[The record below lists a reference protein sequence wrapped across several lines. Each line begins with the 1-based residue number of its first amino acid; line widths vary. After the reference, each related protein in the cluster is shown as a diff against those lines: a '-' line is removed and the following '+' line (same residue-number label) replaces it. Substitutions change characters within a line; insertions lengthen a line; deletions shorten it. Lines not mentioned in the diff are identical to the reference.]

1 MSTSPAS
8 RSTSEAGRPEMRRIL
23 HALRLSWQASR
34 ALTAVAVALTLAFA
48 GVPLVTAWLTK
59 IFLDGLVSGAVGTR
73 ALLGL
78 GLGLAC
84 MGLMTALIPR
94 WILFA
99 HRETERQ
106 VGLLAQDR
114 LFAAT
119 EHFVGMARFEEPQFL
134 DRLRLALQAGS
145 STPGAVV
152 SGSMSVVG
160 SAMTALGFLGSMLV
174 LSAWMPVLVL
184 ASGVSTVM
192 AEMWLARRR
201 AGVFWRIGPTQRR
214 EIFYRELLT
223 DVQAAKEIRLFGTG
237 AFLRTRMAD
246 ERRASNREQS
256 VLDRHELLLQTG
268 ASAVTAVIT
277 GAALL
282 WSAFAAAAG
291 RITAGDV
298 ALLVAAVTSVQS
310 AMTSIARDTALTHQ
324 QLLLFQHYLD
334 IVTAEP
340 DLPVPADPLPMP
352 DLRRGIEF
360 RDVWFR
366 YSPDHPWVLRGVDLT
381 IPAGASVGVVGKN
394 GAGKSTLIKL
404 LCRMYDPDRGQILW
418 DGVDL
423 RSVDPVEL
431 RRRIGAVF
439 QDYMQYELSAA
450 ENIGLGNL
458 SLLTRPE
465 EIASAA
471 HKAGAHAFVS
481 ELPRG
486 YGTLLSR
493 SFFDADEA
501 EGPRDHGVTLSG
513 GQWQRLSLARAYLR
527 DDCDLLILDEP
538 SSGLDAE
545 AEHAI
550 HRGLRH
556 HRRGRTSLLISHR
569 LGSVREAEF
578 LVTLEDGRIV
588 ERGTHGELMKRG
600 GSYARLFSLQAMG
613 YQGPA
618 EEVV

>member
-1 MSTSPAS
+1 MS
-8 RSTSEAGRPEMRRIL
+8 RVL

-34 ALTAVAVALTLAFA
+34 SLTALAVTLTLAFA

-59 IFLDGLVSGAVGTR
+59 IFLDVLVRGAVGTR
-73 ALLGL
+73 TLLGL
-78 GLGLAC
+78 GLGLAF

-99 HRETERQ
+99 HRESERR

-114 LFAAT
+114 LFGVT
-119 EHFVGMARFEEPQFL
+119 ERFVGMARFENPQFL
-134 DRLRLALQAGS
+134 DRLRLALQAGT
-145 STPGAVV
+145 STPGTVV
-152 SGSMSVVG
+152 SGSMSVIG

-174 LSAWMPVLVL
+174 LSAWMPVLIL
-184 ASGVSTVM
+184 ASGASTLW
-192 AEMWLARRR
+192 AEVWLARRR
-201 AGVFWRIGPTQRR
+201 ADVFWRIGPVQRR
-214 EIFYRELLT
+214 EIFYRELLS
-223 DVQAAKEIRLFGTG
+223 DVQAAKEIRLYGTG

-246 ERRASNREQS
+246 ERKASNREQS

-268 ASAVTAVIT
+268 AGTATAVIT

-291 RITAGDV
+291 RVTAGDV
-298 ALLVAAVTSVQS
+298 ALLIAAVTGVQS

-340 DLPVPADPLPMP
+340 DLPVPTDPTPVPVLS
-352 DLRRGIEF
+352 RGIEF

-366 YSPDHPWVLRGVDLT
+366 YSSDHPWALRGVDLT
-381 IPAGASVGVVGKN
+381 IPAGAAVGLVGRN

-423 RSVDPVEL
+423 RSFDPVEL
-431 RRRIGAVF
+431 RQRIGAVF

-458 SLLTRPE
+458 SRLPNRE
-465 EIASAA
+465 EIAAA
-471 HKAGAHAFVS
+471 ARRAGAHTFVS

-486 YGTLLSR
+486 YETLLSR
-493 SFFDADEA
+493 SFFDPNQA
-501 EGPRDHGVTLSG
+501 EGTNNHGVTLSG
-513 GQWQRLSLARAYLR
+513 GQWQRLSLARAYTR
-527 DDCDLLILDEP
+527 GDCDLLILDEP

-550 HRGLRH
+550 HRGLQH
-556 HRRGRTSLLISHR
+556 HRAGRTTLLISHR
-569 LGSVREAEF
+569 LGSVREADF

-588 ERGTHGELMKRG
+588 EQGTHTELMKHG
-600 GSYARLFSLQAMG
+600 GCYARLFSLQAKG
-613 YQGPA
+613 YQEQA